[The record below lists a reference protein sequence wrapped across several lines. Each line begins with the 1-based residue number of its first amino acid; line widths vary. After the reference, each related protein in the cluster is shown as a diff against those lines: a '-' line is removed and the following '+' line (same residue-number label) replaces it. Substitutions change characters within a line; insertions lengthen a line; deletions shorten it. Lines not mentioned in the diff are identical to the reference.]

1 MTAGN
6 KFPSSERVK
15 SRTTVSRLFGD
26 CDSGFV
32 FPLKYKLII
41 EESASPSVEVLF
53 SVPKRFHK
61 RANRRNLLKR
71 RMREGYRLQKSPL
84 QSVAA
89 ERGRA
94 VRIAFIYVS
103 KEELP
108 YNTINNAITRILQEV
123 AECC

>member
-1 MTAGN
+1 MSAGN
-6 KFPSSERVK
+6 SFPSSERVK
-15 SRTTVSRLFGD
+15 SRITVGRLFGD

-41 EESASPSVEVLF
+41 EESTSPCVEVLF
-53 SVPKRFHK
+53 SVPKRFLK

-71 RMREGYRLQKSPL
+71 RMRESYRLSKSSL
-84 QSVAA
+84 QSLAT

-94 VRIAFIYVS
+94 VRIALIYIS

-108 YNTINNAITRILQEV
+108 YKTINNAITRIL
-123 AECC
+123 AEIAERC